1 MYNRVNNMLM
11 KIEYKVISDDKKVI
25 FFKNS
30 KRENKSK
37 IEKNG
42 AFESKWCSKLKKF

>member
-1 MYNRVNNMLM
+1 MKLTVNLNGH
-11 KIEYKVISDDKKVI
+11 KKVI